1 MEPRVPQPEANRT
14 EGADRRFGGLQSRI
28 IIFIAGL
35 LIAVLGSVLLVV
47 NAVNSRN
54 ARAGIDEDL
63 AVGKRVF
70 EHLIEQNNRQLT
82 QAADILSLDFAFRGA
97 VATRD
102 LQTIQSVL
110 ANHGARINA
119 DLVTLVSLDHTV
131 IADTLDHKLAGRPF
145 RFPGLVDDAERE
157 GKSAG
162 LAVNDDRLYQLVV
175 VPVRAPE
182 PIAWAVF
189 GLLLHDRLGKELRS
203 LARLDLSFFGKAS
216 GDGSWTLVASTLP
229 RELQEAELRLL
240 AGDSGHVEHTLAIDG
255 PQGEYQT
262 LVIPM
267 PQRDTYTIVAVL
279 AESVDVALAPYR
291 HLGSILLA
299 LGVAALI
306 VSMIGGV
313 LILRHADKILQ
324 RQYREIKDNEG
335 QIQAKNRELESE
347 IEQRKEVESAL
358 RKSEDEAG
366 AANRAKTEF
375 LSNMSHEL
383 RTPMNAILGFAQLL
397 ESEPTEPL
405 STIQQRFVEQIIKA
419 GRHLLELIN
428 EVLDL
433 ARVESGKMTLSVEPV
448 ALSSVMNECLPLI
461 QNMAREKEISITP
474 LPDDLRVRVF
484 ADYMR
489 LKQAFLNLL
498 SNAVKYNRT
507 GGNIIVDVTGTD
519 TDRVRVNV
527 TDTGNGIPAS
537 MQGELFRP
545 FHRLGLDT
553 IEVEGTG
560 IGLALT
566 RSLVVAMGG
575 EIGFSSVLGEG
586 STFWIELPVAPE
598 DVTPAMRVPLQTA
611 AVDRDSG
618 TAGRSVLYVEDNP
631 ANVLL
636 MEQIARRLSLR
647 FLTAPNAEL
656 GIALAASE
664 KPDLIVMDINLPQ
677 MNGYEALARL
687 TRNRETASIPVMALT
702 ANAMRK
708 DVERGLAAGFVRYM
722 TKPIEVQD
730 MERTI
735 RQILDEQE

>member
-1 MEPRVPQPEANRT
+1 MAPREPLPEPGRA
-14 EGADRRFGGLQSRI
+14 ADAVRRFGGLQSRI

-35 LIAVLGSVLLVV
+35 LVAVLGSVLLVV

-70 EHLIEQNNRQLT
+70 EHLLEQNNRQLA
-82 QAADILSLDFAFRGA
+82 QAAEILSLDFAFRQA

-102 LQTIQSVL
+102 LQTAQSVL

-119 DLVTLVSLDHTV
+119 DLVTLVSLDHSV
-131 IADTLDHKLAGRPF
+131 IADTLDPNLAGRPF
-145 RFPGLVDDAERE
+145 GFPGLVDAAERE
-157 GKSAG
+157 GRSAG
-162 LAVNDDRLYQLVV
+162 LVLNNDRLYQLVV

-189 GLLLHDRLGKELRS
+189 GLLLRDRLGKELHS

-216 GDGSWTLVASTLP
+216 GDGGWKLLASTLP

-240 AGDSGHVEHTLAIDG
+240 AGDSGRTERTLAIDG

-262 LVIPM
+262 LVIPL
-267 PQRDTYTIVAVL
+267 PQRGKYTIVAVL
-279 AESVDVALAPYR
+279 AKSVDEALAPNR
-291 HLGSILLA
+291 QLGIKLLA
-299 LGVAALI
+299 LGIAALI
-306 VSMIGGV
+306 LSMIGGV
-313 LILRHADKILQ
+313 LIVRHADKILQ

-347 IEQRKEVESAL
+347 IEQRKEVELAL
-358 RKSEDEAG
+358 RKSEDEA
-366 AANRAKTEF
+366 AVANRAKTEF

-397 ESEPTEPL
+397 ESEPAEPL
-405 STIQQRFVEQIIKA
+405 SAVQQSFVTQILKA
-419 GRHLLELIN
+419 GRHLLDLIN

-433 ARVESGKMTLSVEPV
+433 ARIESGKMTLSVEPV

-474 LPDDLRVRVF
+474 LPDDVRVRVM

-489 LKQAFLNLL
+489 FKQALLNLL

-507 GGNIIVDVTGTD
+507 GGKVIIDAAGTD
-519 TDRVRVNV
+519 TGRVRVNV
-527 TDTGNGIPAS
+527 TDTGNGIPES
-537 MQGELFRP
+537 KQGELFRP
-545 FHRLGLDT
+545 FHRLGLDAS
-553 IEVEGTG
+553 EVEGTG

-566 RSLVVAMGG
+566 RSLIAAMGG
-575 EIGFSSVLGEG
+575 EIGFNSVWGAG
-586 STFWIELPVAPE
+586 STFWIELPAAPE
-598 DVTPAMRVPLQTA
+598 ELTRPKDVPHTVEAL
-611 AVDRDSG
+611 DRDSG
-618 TAGRSVLYVEDNP
+618 TADRSMLYIEDNP

-636 MEQIARRLSLR
+636 IEQIARRLSVR

-687 TRNRETASIPVMALT
+687 THNRETASIPVMALT
-702 ANAMRK
+702 ANAMHK

-722 TKPIEVQD
+722 TKPIQVQD
-730 MERTI
+730 MERAI
-735 RQILDEQE
+735 RQILDGKE